1 MKWHARGC
9 GWGWR
14 MPRRDEA
21 FSAKTGMIDSSMANV
36 LSPAFRTVELRPA
49 APRDPQL
56 VQVLGRI
63 LASGSDG
70 RIAINAATGC
80 NDYGV
85 RAVPCPE
92 ALAFSS
98 STASTISPHAFVAVE
113 AAYSALFR
121 EAADAGF
128 AAVFE
133 TAVEK
138 MRRELKTLLEL
149 DICDSDIVFSPS
161 GTDSEI
167 HALHLARLWH
177 AHTGGNDIASIVVAA
192 EETGSGVP
200 LAAAGCHFNATTSA
214 GAAAKKGQTVAGM
227 DGIAQVSIPVRDG
240 QGTRDLAK
248 IDEDVSRAVTQAIKD
263 GRRVVLH
270 IMHHSKIGTR
280 APSAACIAELR
291 AKHGMHI
298 QFVLDA
304 CQFRLSRR
312 KLRQYLDQG
321 FLVLVTGSKFFAG
334 PPLSGAV
341 IVPEQVRARIV
352 ADTQIPLGLSDYAT
366 AYDWPESL
374 ADIRGQLPRRENLGQ
389 HLRWVAALAEM
400 KAYFAVPEL
409 YRRLALGEFSLAV
422 GRSFEKRGELELLPE
437 PSWVKGEADIDD
449 EFSVRTVF
457 PFVVKRDGVPLSAG
471 ESRTIYRALNDN
483 VCEIISCEGQER
495 LAATICHIGQPVAVK
510 MDGVETGALRIAVD
524 ARLVSECFAD
534 ASALDAIAA
543 LKKKSSGVDVVLDKV
558 ALLTRNLDKLMPIYK
573 ETA

>member
-1 MKWHARGC
+1 
-9 GWGWR
+9 
-14 MPRRDEA
+14 
-21 FSAKTGMIDSSMANV
+21 MIDPSTAKV

-49 APRDPQL
+49 VPRDAQL
-56 VQVLGRI
+56 AQVLGRI

-70 RIAINAATGC
+70 RIAINVATGC
-80 NDYGV
+80 NGYGV

-98 STASTISPHAFVAVE
+98 STASTISPRAFAAVE
-113 AAYSALFR
+113 AAYSTLFR
-121 EAADAGF
+121 GAADASL
-128 AAVFE
+128 ASVFE

-138 MRRELKTLLEL
+138 MRRELKALLEL

-177 AHTGGNDIASIVVAA
+177 AHSGGGEITSIVVAA

-200 LAAAGCHFNATTSA
+200 LAATGCHFNATTSA
-214 GAAAKKGQTVAGM
+214 GTKAAKGQTVAGM
-227 DGIAQVSIPVRDG
+227 DGITHVSIPVRDA
-240 QGTRDLAK
+240 QGTCDLTR
-248 IDEDVSRAVTQAIKD
+248 IDEHVSRAVAQAIKD

-270 IMHHSKIGTR
+270 VMHHSKIGTR
-280 APSAACIAELR
+280 SPSAACVAELR

-312 KLRQYLDQG
+312 KLRQYLEQG

-341 IVPEQVRARIV
+341 IVPEQFRARIA
-352 ADTQIPLGLSDYAT
+352 ADTKIPPGLADYST

-374 ADIRGQLPRRENLGQ
+374 AGIREQLPRRENLGQ
-389 HLRWVAALAEM
+389 YLRWVAALTEM

-409 YRRLALGEFSLAV
+409 YRRLALGELSLSV
-422 GRSFEKRGELELLPE
+422 GRMFEKRGDLTLLPD
-437 PSWVKGEADIDD
+437 PAWVSDEADMDD

-457 PFVVKRDGVPLSAG
+457 PFVVKRNGVPISAA
-471 ESRTIYRALNDN
+471 EARTIYRALNDD
-483 VCEIISCEGQER
+483 VCEIVSCEGQER
-495 LAATICHIGQPVAVK
+495 LAATICHIGQPVAVE
-510 MDGVETGALRIAVD
+510 MDGAETGALRISAD
-524 ARLVSECFAD
+524 ARLVSECFVGPNV
-534 ASALDAIAA
+534 LDAIAA
-543 LKKKSSGVDVVLDKV
+543 LKKRSGDVDVVLDKV
-558 ALLTRNLDKLMPIYK
+558 ALLARNLDRLMPIYK
-573 ETA
+573 ET